1 MLGSIVS
8 IIVSYCREPRVG
20 SLHGLYTMLVM
31 WFGKFMPR
39 GSHSEG
45 GSHRFA
51 EGMSH
56 ISNDLHDKILEL
68 HEIVEEM
75 KGLIDE

>member
-1 MLGSIVS
+1 
-8 IIVSYCREPRVG
+8 
-20 SLHGLYTMLVM
+20 MLVM